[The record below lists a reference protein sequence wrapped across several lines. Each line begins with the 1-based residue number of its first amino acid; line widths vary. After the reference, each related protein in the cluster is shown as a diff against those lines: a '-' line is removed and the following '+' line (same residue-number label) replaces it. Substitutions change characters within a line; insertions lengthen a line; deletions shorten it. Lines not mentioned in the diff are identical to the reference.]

1 MEAIRAGHRQEAA
14 ALGAPSSPPLSRGL
28 QGAWREWARLGS
40 SEGSGPVTRP
50 LAAPSLLRPGFP
62 GRLRGARGPGR
73 RGAGVAPPGPAHP
86 PGAGYPAGRDEGRG
100 PDASG
105 EPRNPPGGW
114 GRVSLWSGC
123 GVRPRGHKF
132 SRAPPRAW
140 ARPPAPASGSRV
152 PAPLEDRASD
162 PARKSRGRPRSAE
175 EASPEAAQAGAGA
188 RGRPDLSRPAPSPGM
203 RAGAAR
209 SPSALP
215 LLAALRP
222 GVGAVR
228 RTPASPLARRGAGR
242 RGTLIPRPASARTS
256 PGGPRAGNRDTPEG
270 QRT

>member
-1 MEAIRAGHRQEAA
+1 MGQARVEPGLRTGHPTACCALAPPPRLPGKAARRAGAWPARRGRGPARPRPPSWLLAGYRAGRDGGARARRFGGAEEPPPPVGGAA
-14 ALGAPSSPPLSRGL
+14 CRYG
-28 QGAWREWARLGS
+28 QGAVPGHETTNSRA
-40 SEGSGPVTRP
+40 P
-50 LAAPSLLRPGFP
+50 LPA
-62 GRLRGARGPGR
+62 
-73 RGAGVAPPGPAHP
+73 PGPASP
-86 PGAGYPAGRDEGRG
+86 PGAE
-100 PDASG
+100 S
-105 EPRNPPGGW
+105 PRPW
-114 GRVSLWSGC
+114 GTQVT
-123 GVRPRGHKF
+123 
-132 SRAPPRAW
+132 
-140 ARPPAPASGSRV
+140 
-152 PAPLEDRASD
+152 

-209 SPSALP
+209 SPSALR

-222 GVGAVR
+222 GVGAGR
-228 RTPASPLARRGAGR
+228 RTPASPLPRRGAGR

>member
-28 QGAWREWARLGS
+28 QGAWTEWARLGS
-40 SEGSGPVTRP
+40 SQGSGPVTRP
-50 LAAPSLLRPGFP
+50 LVAPSLLRPDFP

-73 RGAGVAPPGPAHP
+73 RGVGVAPPGPAHP
-86 PGAGYPAGRDEGRG
+86 PGCWLGIGRGGMGGRG

-105 EPRNPPGGW
+105 EPRNPPPRWVGP
-114 GRVSLWSGC
+114 RVVMDR
-123 GVRPRGHKF
+123 VRCPATR
-132 SRAPPRAW
+132 PQIL
-140 ARPPAPASGSRV
+140 ARPSPRLGPASPPGAESPRPWGTQV
-152 PAPLEDRASD
+152 T

-209 SPSALP
+209 SPSALR

-222 GVGAVR
+222 GVGAGR
-228 RTPASPLARRGAGR
+228 RTPASPLPRRGAGR